1 MSLGGSG
8 GWPSPAA
15 RDENPMTADSAR
27 LSSGLSRT
35 VAALLALAAG
45 IALGIALHGSSD
57 PRVER
62 LVAVIAGAG
71 QIWVTAI
78 RLTVIPL
85 IITLTL
91 AAIVDGAGTGSVG
104 AVGARTLLLSVV
116 LLVGAGIVALIVT
129 APAVALFP
137 VDADSAASLRA
148 GSAPTPEVEETV
160 RVADSVKSILPTNLF
175 QAAAKGEI
183 LAILLFTVFFGLACT
198 RLAPDRRQ
206 ALGALFQGLADA
218 MLVVVG
224 WILRVLPFGVFAL
237 CLDFAYRSGIRSTGV
252 IAFYIV
258 LVSGVL
264 LVATLL
270 LYPTAAIFGRVSVLR
285 FARAVAPA
293 QLVAVSTRSSLASLP
308 AMVRGARR
316 HLPLPPTATGL
327 VLPFCV
333 TALKLDFAVAP
344 VVVLLFLANV
354 FRLRLSPWQI
364 ASFFVIQLILS
375 FSAAGIPSMGS
386 MRSIPAY
393 LAVGIPI
400 EAIFIVNAVETI
412 PDIFKTLLNVT
423 GDMSAAT
430 ILSRRERE
438 SPLSEAEEQLG
449 VQDS

>member
-1 MSLGGSG
+1 M
-8 GWPSPAA
+8 
-15 RDENPMTADSAR
+15 RHSAR
-27 LSSGLSRT
+27 HFAGMSRT

-45 IALGIALHGSSD
+45 IALGIAFHGSSD
-57 PRVER
+57 PRIER
-62 LVAVIAGAG
+62 LVAIVAGAG

-85 IITLTL
+85 IVTLTL
-91 AAIVDGAGTGSVG
+91 AAIVGGAGTGSVG
-104 AVGARTLLLSVV
+104 AVGARALLLFLV

-148 GSAPTPEVEETV
+148 GSAPAPEVEATV
-160 RVADSVKSILPTNLF
+160 AIGDSVKNLLPTNLF

-198 RLAPDRRQ
+198 RLAPDRRL

-224 WILRVLPFGVFAL
+224 WILRALPLGVFAL
-237 CLDFAYRSGIRSTGV
+237 CLDFAYRSGVRATGV

-264 LVATLL
+264 LAATLS
-270 LYPTAAIFGRVSVLR
+270 LYPIAAIFGRVSVVR

-308 AMVRGARR
+308 ALVRGARR
-316 HLPLPPTATGL
+316 HLSLPPTATGL

-333 TALKLDFAVAP
+333 TALKLDFGVAP
-344 VVVLLFLANV
+344 VVVLLFLAHL
-354 FRLRLSPWQI
+354 FHLPLSLGQI
-364 ASFFVIQLILS
+364 ASFFLIHLILS

-386 MRSIPAY
+386 MRSLPAY

-400 EAIFIVNAVETI
+400 EAILILNAVETI

-423 GDMSAAT
+423 GDMSAAV

-438 SPLSEAEEQLG
+438 SPLPLAEEQLG
-449 VQDS
+449 VPDS